1 MQIPSL
7 RLNAAPRALAA
18 AVARLASGGLSDIDI
33 AAWREAAAIPAERI
47 PVVAGMV
54 LGRKPMEVVARRV
67 VGRNGRPLVLVAGE
81 LRGRMPVFQFSIGLA
96 DADDRF
102 FGAFEPWLA
111 RDGRSLWLASR
122 YATCVPFPFFELS
135 WSGLRE
141 ELAPPWTSEQDRH
154 LGVAQATIALARE
167 LEDEA

>member
-1 MQIPSL
+1 MHIPTL

-18 AVARLASGGLSDIDI
+18 AVARLASGGWSDTDI
-33 AAWREAAAIPAERI
+33 AARRRATAIPAEAI

-54 LGRKPMEVVARRV
+54 LGRRPMETVARRI
-67 VGRNGRPLVLVAGE
+67 VGRSGRPLVLVAGE
-81 LRGRMPVFQFSIGLA
+81 LRGRMPVFQFAIGLA

-111 RDGRSLWLASR
+111 RDGQSLWLVSK
-122 YATCVPFPFFELS
+122 YAACVDFPVFELS

-141 ELAPPWTSEQDRH
+141 QPAPPWTSEQDRH
-154 LGVAQATIALARE
+154 LGVAQATFALTRE
-167 LEDEA
+167 LEEVA